1 VHIFKTTPKTTTMAI
16 KRLAVSIVG
25 EKVIIFWDD
34 VSFSG
39 KGAEDI
45 GHLGCKV

>member
-1 VHIFKTTPKTTTMAI
+1 MAI